1 MKLHCTLPLLQDP
14 TVVVS
19 PIIDVINMDNFN
31 YVGAS
36 SELVGGE
43 HLRLTLTPDVSK
55 SRCIT

>member
-1 MKLHCTLPLLQDP
+1 MLVPSYTCVAMTMWCYCQNR

-31 YVGAS
+31 YIGAS

-43 HLRLTLTPDVSK
+43 
-55 SRCIT
+55 